1 MIVSKYPFIKQEGI
15 KDCGV
20 ACLLM
25 IIKYYNGFIPLE
37 KLRDLTNTTKLGVS
51 AYDLCEGAKHIGFT
65 AEGLKITIDK
75 LDSDEI
81 FLPCIAHVTIN
92 NYNHYVVIYKINY
105 KHKYLIIGDP
115 ASKVKKVTFEEF
127 LSMWNG
133 VIINLYPNRTI
144 PIENEESII
153 SFILKYIKHAK
164 KLIINI
170 LLLSIL
176 VTIFACISSFY
187 FRFLIDNINTSKNY
201 LFYIFIIFITISFLK
216 LINSYFRNKLVIY
229 LSEKLDIN
237 MSCDVYNKI
246 IDLPYQYYRN
256 RTTGEIVSRFNDLNV
271 VKDVITK
278 IILSIFLDLPL
289 TIFCLVI
296 SFTINLNL
304 GLILFGLVLL
314 YVLVTLIFNPIISKY
329 INKLQRQNE
338 NNSSVIVESI
348 SGFESLKNL
357 NIMNRFKKI
366 FEDKYYKFVK
376 TKFKFENIINSKQ
389 IISDLILD
397 IGTLIILY
405 LGTINVFDNKFSI
418 GVLLMFYTLN
428 TYVIDGIKNIL
439 NLNIDY
445 KEAKNSLKRVTQMFM
460 ENKDL
465 GVNNKFKCGN
475 ILIKNL
481 NYSYRGDVDVLKHI
495 NLKINKGDKVLITGS
510 SGSGKSTLLKI
521 IKKYYELSNNNVF
534 IDNIDLNYYT
544 KTSIDKNIKYISQ
557 NEMLFSDTLLNN
569 LSLYEKKDV
578 AEIAKLCEIDQIMNK
593 HNINFNYILEEN
605 GFNLSGGERQRII
618 LGRALLQDFEIL
630 LIDEGLSQMDVNL
643 ERRILKRLFKKYS
656 DKTIIV
662 VSHRLDNLELYNHY
676 IELSHGKIVKDVNK
690 NE

>member
-1 MIVSKYPFIKQEGI
+1 MSKYPFIKQEGI

-20 ACLLM
+20 SCLLM

-51 AYDLCEGAKHIGFT
+51 AYDLCEGAKEIGFS
-65 AEGLKITIDK
+65 AEGLKVTIDK
-75 LDSDEI
+75 LNSEEI
-81 FLPCIAHVTIN
+81 FLPIIAHVTIN

-115 ASKVKKVTFEEF
+115 ASKVKKVTFEDFET
-127 LSMWNG
+127 MWNG
-133 VIINLYPNRTI
+133 VIINLHPTRTI
-144 PIENEESII
+144 PIETEESII
-153 SFILKYIKHAK
+153 SFILKYINPLK

-170 LLLSIL
+170 LLLSLL

-187 FRFLIDNINTSKNY
+187 FRFLLDSINTSKSY
-201 LFYIFIIFITISFLK
+201 LFFMFLIFITISFLK

-296 SFTINLNL
+296 SFWTNINLA
-304 GLILFGLVLL
+304 LILLGLVLL
-314 YVLVTLIFNPIISKY
+314 YLIVTLIFNPIISKY

-357 NIMNRFKKI
+357 NIMDRFKKI
-366 FEDKYYKFVK
+366 FEDKYYKFVVN
-376 TKFKFENIINSKQ
+376 KFKFENIINNKQ
-389 IISDLILD
+389 IISDFIFD

-405 LGTINVFDNKFSI
+405 LGTINVFDNKFSL
-418 GVLLMFYTLN
+418 GTLMMFYTLSM
-428 TYVIDGIKNIL
+428 YVTDGIKNIL
-439 NLNIDY
+439 NLNVDY
-445 KEAKNSLKRVTQMFM
+445 KEAKNSLKRVTGMFM
-460 ENKDL
+460 ESKDL
-465 GVNNKFKCGN
+465 GINNKFKGGN
-475 ILIKNL
+475 ILVKNL
-481 NYSYRGDVDVLKHI
+481 NYSYRGDVDILKHI

-521 IKKYYELSNNNVF
+521 IKKYYEVSNNNVF

-544 KTSIDKNIKYISQ
+544 KTSIDNNINYISQ

-578 AEIAKLCEIDQIMNK
+578 VEITKLCEIDQIMNK
-593 HNINFNYILEEN
+593 HNIKFNYILEED

-618 LGRALLQDFEIL
+618 LGRALIQDFEIL

-643 ERRILKRLFKKYS
+643 ERRILKRLFKKYP

-662 VSHRLDNLELYNHY
+662 VSHRLDNLDLYNHY

-690 NE
+690 SE

>member
-1 MIVSKYPFIKQEGI
+1 MSKYPFIKQDGI

-20 ACLLM
+20 SCLLM
-25 IIKYYNGFIPLE
+25 IIKYYSGFIPLE

-51 AYDLCEGAKHIGFT
+51 AYDLCEGAKEIGFN
-65 AEGLKITIDK
+65 AEGLKLTIDK
-75 LDSDEI
+75 LNDEKI
-81 FLPCIAHVTIN
+81 FLPIIAHVTIN

-115 ASKVKKVTFEEF
+115 ATKIKKMTFEEF
-127 LSMWNG
+127 LSIWNG
-133 VIINLYPNRTI
+133 VIINLHPIRTI

-153 SFILKYIKHAK
+153 LFVLKYIKPLK

-170 LLLSIL
+170 LLLSFL

-187 FRFLIDNINTSKNY
+187 LRFLLDSINTSKNY
-201 LFYIFIIFITISFLK
+201 IFFIFLIFLFISFLK
-216 LINSYFRNKLVIY
+216 LINSYLRNKLVIY

-289 TIFCLVI
+289 TLFCLII
-296 SFTINLNL
+296 SFTININL
-304 GLILFGLVLL
+304 GLILLELVLI
-314 YVLVTLIFNPIISKY
+314 YVVTTLIFNPIISKY
-329 INKLQRQNE
+329 INKLQKQNE

-366 FEDKYYKFVK
+366 FEDKYYKFVVN
-376 TKFKFENIINSKQ
+376 KFKFQNLVNNKQ
-389 IISDLILD
+389 TISEFIFD

-405 LGTINVFDNKFSI
+405 LGIISVFDNNLSI
-418 GVLLMFYTLN
+418 GELLMFYTLSM
-428 TYVIDGIKNIL
+428 YVTDGIKNIL
-439 NLNIDY
+439 NLNVDY
-445 KEAKNSLKRVTQMFM
+445 KEAKNSLKRVTGMFI
-460 ENKDL
+460 ESKDL
-465 GVNNKFKCGN
+465 GINNKFKCGN
-475 ILIKNL
+475 ILIRNL
-481 NYSYRGDVDVLKHI
+481 NYSYRDDVAILKDI

-521 IKKYYELSNNNVF
+521 IKKYYEVSNNSVF

-544 KTSIDKNIKYISQ
+544 KTSVDNNIKYISQ
-557 NEMLFSDTLLNN
+557 NEMLFSDSLLNN
-569 LSLYEKKDV
+569 LTLYENKDV
-578 AEIAKLCEIDQIMNK
+578 VEITKLCEIDQIMNK
-593 HNINFNYILEEN
+593 HNIKFNYILEED

-618 LGRALLQDFEIL
+618 LGRALLQNFEII

-643 ERRILKRLFKKYS
+643 ERKILKRMFKKYFN
-656 DKTIIV
+656 KTIIV
-662 VSHRLDNLELYNHY
+662 VSHRLDNLDLYNHY